1 MNKSFK
7 FIALFLFLSFIQTK
21 EVYSTNELREAVDN
35 EHRSKNNTIRD
46 KYRNP
51 YETLSFFGLKKGMK
65 VLEIS
70 PGNGWYSEILSNFL
84 KDTDSFYVSKYKIP
98 PVKVV
103 GENQKKFDEYFS
115 ENKNKF
121 GEVKSVFF
129 TEKNILESKIRK
141 FDMVLTFRNTHN
153 WLRSKTAENVYS
165 SIYKVMKSGGIL
177 GVVQHKADENSEFNF
192 KNGYV
197 KESFLIKLVED
208 QGFKL
213 LEKSNINLNPLDT
226 KDYKNGVWTLPPR
239 LILGEK
245 NKRKYLKIGESER
258 MTLKFIKP

>member
-1 MNKSFK
+1 
-7 FIALFLFLSFIQTK
+7 
-21 EVYSTNELREAVDN
+21 
-35 EHRSKNNTIRD
+35 
-46 KYRNP
+46 
-51 YETLSFFGLKKGMK
+51 
-65 VLEIS
+65 
-70 PGNGWYSEILSNFL
+70 
-84 KDTDSFYVSKYKIP
+84 
-98 PVKVV
+98 
-103 GENQKKFDEYFS
+103 
-115 ENKNKF
+115 
-121 GEVKSVFF
+121 
-129 TEKNILESKIRK
+129 
-141 FDMVLTFRNTHN
+141 MVLTFRNTHN

-165 SIYKVMKSGGIL
+165 SIYKVMKRGGIL
-177 GVVQHKADENSEFNF
+177 GIVQHKAEENSEFNF

-245 NKRKYLKIGESER
+245 NKRKYLEIGESER

>member
-1 MNKSFK
+1 MNLFYKLFVL
-7 FIALFLFLSFIQTK
+7 FIFFFLIQTN
-21 EVYSTNELREAVDN
+21 EVYPNSDLKEAIENV
-35 EHRSKNNTIRD
+35 HRNKNNTVRD
-46 KYRNP
+46 QYRNP
-51 YETLSFFGLKKGMK
+51 YETLSFFGLTKGMK

-70 PGNGWYSEILSNFL
+70 PGNGWYSEILSKFL
-84 KDTDSFYVSKYKIP
+84 KDTDSYYVSKYKVP

-103 GENQKKFDEYFS
+103 GENQEKFDEYFS
-115 ENKNKF
+115 THKNKF
-121 GEVKSVFF
+121 GGVKSVFF
-129 TEKNILESKIRK
+129 NDKNILESRVKG

-153 WLRSKTAENVYS
+153 WLRSNTAKNVYS
-165 SIYKVMKSGGIL
+165 SIYKVMKTGGIL
-177 GVVQHKADENSEFNF
+177 GVVQHKANEKSEFNF

-197 KESFLIKLVED
+197 KESFLIRLIEN

-213 LEKSNINLNPLDT
+213 LEKSNINFNSKDT

-245 NKRKYLKIGESER
+245 NKNKYLEIGESER

>member
-1 MNKSFK
+1 
-7 FIALFLFLSFIQTK
+7 
-21 EVYSTNELREAVDN
+21 
-35 EHRSKNNTIRD
+35 
-46 KYRNP
+46 
-51 YETLSFFGLKKGMK
+51 MK
-65 VLEIS
+65 I
-70 PGNGWYSEILSNFL
+70 
-84 KDTDSFYVSKYKIP
+84 
-98 PVKVV
+98 
-103 GENQKKFDEYFS
+103 KKFDEYFS
-115 ENKNKF
+115 KNKNKF
-121 GEVKSVFF
+121 GGVKSVFF

-177 GVVQHKADENSEFNF
+177 GIVQHKADENSEFNF

-197 KESFLIKLVED
+197 KESFLIKLIEN

-245 NKRKYLKIGESER
+245 
-258 MTLKFIKP
+258 IKENI